1 MKGRTLVAAF
11 SLARG
16 AVQLWRAAREGFGP
30 AGSLVSG
37 LLTRAVPPPTFSSVA
52 RENTPKPRSTTMHTR
67 TTPGALPALRLYRIL
82 RLILSPVLAYRL
94 AGLQREV
101 AR

>member
-1 MKGRTLVAAF
+1 
-11 SLARG
+11 
-16 AVQLWRAAREGFGP
+16 
-30 AGSLVSG
+30 
-37 LLTRAVPPPTFSSVA
+37 
-52 RENTPKPRSTTMHTR
+52 MHTR